1 MSRKELY
8 RRTKGCVFLGIADFV
23 VWIILTLA
31 TAAIG
36 IMENPAQIQII
47 LAFLLL
53 SDLVASVVLFLAYWK
68 YWLDLIQKATLV
80 FSEEVVSGGPIIGS
94 PIETRSNWRLTE
106 KGTDTM
112 RQFLIYLPEM
122 EKQYH
127 KTTKTTLIQDICYG
141 PVSFLYLKRSKYI
154 VEIKSLSAPEQNKL
168 SKHAQKKKR
177 RRVNAHVR

>member
-8 RRTKGCVFLGIADFV
+8 RRTKGCVFHGIADFV

-80 FSEEVVSGGPIIGS
+80 FSGEVVSGGPIIGS

-106 KGTDTM
+106 KGTGTV
-112 RQFLIYLPEM
+112 RQFLIYLPKM
-122 EKQYH
+122 EKQYCRA
-127 KTTKTTLIQDICYG
+127 TLIQDICHG

-154 VEIKSLSAPEQNKL
+154 VEIKSLSAPEKNKPG
-168 SKHAQKKKR
+168 KHARKKKR
-177 RRVNAHVR
+177 